1 MSLIDLFNPSFLLF
15 LGILVLVAAL
25 LVVYFESKSRE
36 QNHKISSMFSI
47 VSTLAED
54 LNSVKLAI
62 NQIAFN
68 EYNTNGGASL
78 ANNITPF
85 NISEQDNL
93 IEVSDDEEDS
103 DSGEE
108 EDSEEEDSDSEEEDS
123 DSEEEDSDSD
133 SENNN
138 IKVLKIDD
146 LDPLLEKVEENFED
160 LDPLLEKVEENFDD
174 LDPLLEKVE
183 QKFDNLEENLD
194 SEYDKETFEEEP
206 LQLVENDFVTEEI
219 IKNDKNEKS
228 IKIDLGDVINEYID
242 YKKLNLQKLKSIVI
256 EKGLSIDTSKLKKPD
271 LLKLLGVE

>member
-62 NQIAFN
+62 NQIALN

-93 IEVSDDEEDS
+93 IEVSDNEEDSDSEEEDS

-108 EDSEEEDSDSEEEDS
+108 EDSDSGEEDSDSEEEDS
-123 DSEEEDSDSD
+123 DSEE
-133 SENNN
+133 ENNN

-160 LDPLLEKVEENFDD
+160 LDTLLEKVEENFD
-174 LDPLLEKVE
+174 
-183 QKFDNLEENLD
+183 NLEENLD
-194 SEYDKETFEEEP
+194 ELLDSEYEQETFE
-206 LQLVENDFVTEEI
+206 
-219 IKNDKNEKS
+219 
-228 IKIDLGDVINEYID
+228 
-242 YKKLNLQKLKSIVI
+242 
-256 EKGLSIDTSKLKKPD
+256 
-271 LLKLLGVE
+271 

>member
-15 LGILVLVAAL
+15 LGILVLVASL

-68 EYNTNGGASL
+68 EYNTNGGSTL
-78 ANNITPF
+78 ANNIKPF
-85 NISEQDNL
+85 NIQEQDSL

-103 DSGEE
+103 E
-108 EDSEEEDSDSEEEDS
+108 SEEEDSDSEEEDS
-123 DSEEEDSDSD
+123 ESEKEDSDSEEEYSDSD

-160 LDPLLEKVEENFDD
+160 LDPLLEKVE
-174 LDPLLEKVE
+174 

-194 SEYDKETFEEEP
+194 SEYDQETFEEEP

-228 IKIDLGDVINEYID
+228 IKIDLGDVINEPVD
-242 YKKLNLQKLKSIVI
+242 YKKLTLQKLKSIFT
-256 EKGLSIDTSKLKKPD
+256 EKGLSIDTSKLKKPE

>member
-62 NQIAFN
+62 NQIALN

-93 IEVSDDEEDS
+93 IEVSDNEEDSDSEEEDS

-108 EDSEEEDSDSEEEDS
+108 EDSDSGEEDSDSEEEDS
-123 DSEEEDSDSD
+123 DSEE
-133 SENNN
+133 ENNN

-160 LDPLLEKVEENFDD
+160 LDPLLEK
-174 LDPLLEKVE
+174 
-183 QKFDNLEENLD
+183 LEENLD
-194 SEYDKETFEEEP
+194 ELLDSEYEQETFEEES
-206 LQLVENDFVTEEI
+206 LQLVESHFIPEEI
-219 IKNDKNEKS
+219 IKNEKS
-228 IKIDLGDVINEYID
+228 IKIDLGDVINEPVD
-242 YKKLNLQKLKSIVI
+242 YKKLTLQKLKSIVT
-256 EKGLSIDTSKLKKPD
+256 EKGLAIDTSKLKKPD